1 MKRTHTDFAHIS
13 FNRLRSRAIPFHGV
27 AGFLI
32 IFMVQN
38 GFYAKTDAFV
48 QSLEGKSNFHISC
61 CEQIIG
67 NLYLHLWL

>member
-1 MKRTHTDFAHIS
+1 MKRTHTDSTHIS
-13 FNRLRSRAIPFHGV
+13 FNGLRSKAIVFHRV

-32 IFMVQN
+32 IFMVRN
-38 GFYAKTDAFV
+38 AFYAKTDVFV

-67 NLYLHLWL
+67 NLYLHL